1 MEKEWLKLE
10 GKDVEDDLQTGQVLA
25 VLPTPPATTPT
36 SSPRLWEDCL
46 PRPPP
51 TPCTTLPF
59 ARADAPALCTEEVR
73 SPTEPGAVGRA
84 SEGRLP
90 ELGVGGGVAG
100 RAERNGRGRAERERL
115 GCVES
120 AGADR
125 SEEGL
130 RTIEERGRKGALGS
144 ACGSRWGFRP
154 GWGLSGE
161 AVQVPART

>member
-1 MEKEWLKLE
+1 MKLE

-25 VLPTPPATTPT
+25 VLPTPPAPTPT

-59 ARADAPALCTEEVR
+59 ARADAPALCTEEER

-100 RAERNGRGRAERERL
+100 RAERNGRGRAER
-115 GCVES
+115 GT
-120 AGADR
+120 AGM
-125 SEEGL
+125 
-130 RTIEERGRKGALGS
+130 RGE
-144 ACGSRWGFRP
+144 CGSG
-154 GWGLSGE
+154 
-161 AVQVPART
+161 